1 MFNRLIKRIVK
12 RFKQELKTLYLS
24 KIRKFVSLSSK
35 PYISGDTFRQLS
47 NHIFDERKSIKFL
60 NIKDGD
66 IIFVKTDFLE
76 QFISKHLSKIN
87 KKVAIVLHNSDF
99 SFEEKHLNYFNNKNI
114 LVFSQ
119 NLDIDFTK
127 TNNIFPIPIGI
138 ENRSYFVNGK
148 LKNFNNAIKKSSDIY
163 KNRLILCGFNP
174 NTNNERKKILEIVSK
189 NENINFLKYSNHSK
203 YLNSISE
210 HKFNLCPEG
219 NGMDT
224 HRFWETLMMG
234 SIPIVKK
241 NNLVLNFE
249 KFDIPIL
256 ILDDWRDL
264 DNLSKESLNNFYK
277 NNYMKLENNKY
288 IYFDYWKKLME
299 ERLLCL
305 KK

>member
-1 MFNRLIKRIVK
+1 M
-12 RFKQELKTLYLS
+12 
-24 KIRKFVSLSSK
+24 
-35 PYISGDTFRQLS
+35 
-47 NHIFDERKSIKFL
+47 

-148 LKNFNNAIKKSSDIY
+148 LKILIMLLKSSDIY

-174 NTNNERKKILEIVSK
+174 NTNNERKK
-189 NENINFLKYSNHSK
+189 FLK
-203 YLNSISE
+203 
-210 HKFNLCPEG
+210 
-219 NGMDT
+219 
-224 HRFWETLMMG
+224 
-234 SIPIVKK
+234 
-241 NNLVLNFE
+241 
-249 KFDIPIL
+249 
-256 ILDDWRDL
+256 
-264 DNLSKESLNNFYK
+264 
-277 NNYMKLENNKY
+277 
-288 IYFDYWKKLME
+288 
-299 ERLLCL
+299 
-305 KK
+305 